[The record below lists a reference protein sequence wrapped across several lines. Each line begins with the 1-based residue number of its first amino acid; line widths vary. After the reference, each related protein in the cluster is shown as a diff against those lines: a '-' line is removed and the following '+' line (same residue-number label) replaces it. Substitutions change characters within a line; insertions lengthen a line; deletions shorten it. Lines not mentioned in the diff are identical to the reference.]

1 VKSKLFSAIAGGSI
15 KDGVIS
21 GVSVITAGE
30 AKGHGVF
37 IDRKSLETF
46 LSAAQNR
53 QGGVPVKMDHGTGFY
68 HIVGKL
74 ENFRIDGDSL
84 RADLHL
90 LKTHEQFARIVEMAD
105 TMADSFGLS
114 VSSVTSNEKIKG
126 SEYIRC
132 DELNSVDLVDCPAA
146 NPTGLFR
153 EPPSVDSPSVN
164 MADANTLLS
173 KIKSVFVE
181 TDNVEL
187 STATTK
193 VTELSTKVTELT
205 SKIQELD
212 KQVAANAATLSAKD
226 KEITDLKAAQSD
238 FEAKVEKAASAK
250 ATELLAATGLPKP
263 IITKPSESP
272 ASPAPEK
279 RDFKAEIKPL
289 SAQQRLALER
299 K

>member
-1 VKSKLFSAIAGGSI
+1 MLFSAIAGGAI
-15 KDGVIS
+15 KDGVIL

-30 AKGHGVF
+30 AKGHNVN
-37 IDRKSLETF
+37 IDRKSLESF

-90 LKTHEQFARIVEMAD
+90 LKTHEQFARIVEMAE

-114 VSSVTSNEKIKG
+114 VSSVSNYEEIDGKN
-126 SEYIRC
+126 YLRC
-132 DELNSVDLVDCPAA
+132 EELNSVDLVDRPAA

-153 EPPSVDSPSVN
+153 EPPSVDSSRKGI

-181 TDNVEL
+181 SENVEL
-187 STATTK
+187 TAATTK
-193 VTELSTKVTELT
+193 VTELTGKVSELT
-205 SKIQELD
+205 SKIQEFE
-212 KQVAANAATLSAKD
+212 KQTGAHAVTLAAKD
-226 KEITDLKAAQSD
+226 KEISELKAAQGEFD
-238 FEAKVEKAASAK
+238 AKVEKAASAK
-250 ATELLAATGLPKP
+250 ALQITASQGAP
-263 IITKPSESP
+263 IIPARPGDVTADPAKSKISELRGIDKVQ
-272 ASPAPEK
+272 AV
-279 RDFKAEIKPL
+279 I
-289 SAQQRLALER
+289 ALEIADKLKR
-299 K
+299 